1 MKKSLQK
8 GFSLVELL
16 VVVAIIGVLAGVGI
30 VGYQSYT
37 ESAKVKVAEA
47 NFNSITR
54 FIETELTLLN
64 NGVQDSSGALRNNV
78 RGAGVPSAIGTVAFT
93 RDTHSIAGL
102 KGAIEF
108 HFGMANEGLK
118 FKNPFAV
125 GTNPQLRSLS
135 GTGTG
140 AAADYGRGFILLRQ
154 SQAGENGIAPAG
166 AAATDAALIGKIS
179 AVYTAIADVPPAIPT
194 AAQLTSGLA
203 SGKYKIK
210 HFELK

>member
-37 ESAKVKVAEA
+37 ESAKIKVAEA
-47 NFNSITR
+47 NYNSITR

-64 NGVQDSSGALRNNV
+64 NGVQDSSGALKNNI
-78 RGAGVPSAIGTVAFT
+78 RGANAPTAIGTVAFT
-93 RDTHSIAGL
+93 RDTHTVAGL

-135 GTGTG
+135 GTGLG

-154 SQAGENGIAPAG
+154 SQPGENGILPAG
-166 AAATDAALIGKIS
+166 AAAADNVLIGKLS
-179 AVYTAIADVPPAIPT
+179 AVYTAIADVPPAVPT
-194 AAQLTSGLA
+194 AAELTAGIA